1 MGKIIKAVNAVI
13 AALLA
18 VNIFSHAVTIIV
30 YLLMFIDSSVKYNEV
45 IDMAIGAVIWYSVI
59 ISVCPSAVI
68 TAALVCGM
76 IIKYIKHRTFRPYS
90 TFFLINTASIV
101 LWAFSFFLCAFWS
114 V

>member
-45 IDMAIGAVIWYSVI
+45 IDMAIGAVIMYS
-59 ISVCPSAVI
+59 
-68 TAALVCGM
+68 
-76 IIKYIKHRTFRPYS
+76 
-90 TFFLINTASIV
+90 
-101 LWAFSFFLCAFWS
+101 
-114 V
+114 

>member
-1 MGKIIKAVNAVI
+1 MAKITKAVHTAI
-13 AALLA
+13 AALIA
-18 VNIFSHAVTIIV
+18 VNIFSHAVTITV

-59 ISVCPSAVI
+59 ASIYVTPVI
-68 TAALVCGM
+68 TAVILCGM
-76 IIKYIKHRTFRPYS
+76 VVKYIKHRTFRPYS
-90 TFFLINTASIV
+90 TLMLINTASLV